1 MKNILFKILYTLVFF
16 VSTAA
21 PGLCTQLPEQV
32 TAFVLEKF
40 PEANIRFDGF
50 IELPDKT
57 EYLPILPLVFE
68 NYELPVKVV
77 QTIPANQDFS
87 KKPNMILFNNNLAL
101 LKIIRKQGEAP
112 TVISSNEMP
121 LKVKLGILPQDLVVP
136 KGLIL
141 PTELKV
147 ILGDLKIPLKEKT
160 DKEGD
165 IAFYN
170 KTENKANAGEKQVS
184 LLGKTTENAFKLP
197 ELEFLSEK
205 KLYTINPRD
214 NKFYVLNSYSGRVR
228 KTITLASVPSAMEV
242 TPDKRYVLVTVPTAG
257 KVLVIDTSN
266 DEFVKS
272 IDVAKFPSSIV
283 CVSKTQKAYV
293 ANKYS
298 GTISEIELKNMQITK
313 EIVVTGNPDNLQVSD
328 NGEFIFYNDYKTGNI
343 YKLNP
348 ETINTTLLFQ
358 DRNIAKIGYFDRFVI
373 SLSRSQNTLTVFDLK
388 KGEVIKKTDIAE
400 KPLDFEILE
409 NMGKILVVCAGS
421 NELKIIDMENFDVIK
436 SIPFKNSGFPG
447 KIELVQGKAGKSRA
461 LITDYDAYEVII
473 YDIDTEKVL
482 GYIPVSQI
490 VGSMVVTD

>member
-1 MKNILFKILYTLVFF
+1 MGKY
-16 VSTAA
+16 
-21 PGLCTQLPEQV
+21 
-32 TAFVLEKF
+32 

-57 EYLPILPLVFE
+57 AYLPILPLVYE
-68 NYELPVKVV
+68 NHELPLKII

-87 KKPNMILFNNNLAL
+87 KKPDMILFNNNLAL
-101 LKIIRKQGEAP
+101 LKIIKKEGEVL
-112 TVISSNEMP
+112 TVISSTEMP

-170 KTENKANAGEKQVS
+170 KTENQGNVGEKQVS
-184 LLGKTTENAFKLP
+184 LLGKTTENVFKLP
-197 ELEFLSEK
+197 ELEFLSNK

-214 NKFYVLNSYSGRVR
+214 NKFYVLNSQTGRIK
-228 KTITLASVPSAMEV
+228 KTITLSSVPSAMEV
-242 TPDKRYVLVTVPTAG
+242 TPDNRYVLVTAAAAG
-257 KVLVIDTSN
+257 KVFVIDTAN

-283 CVSKTQKAYV
+283 CLAKTQKAYV

-298 GTISEIELKNMQITK
+298 TIISEIDLENMQVVR
-313 EIVVTGNPDNLQVSD
+313 EIPVTGYPDNLQPAD
-328 NGEFIFYNDYKTGNI
+328 NEEFIFYNDYKTGNI
-343 YKLNP
+343 YQLDPK
-348 ETINTTLLFQ
+348 TAKVTYLFQ
-358 DRNIAKIGYFDRFVI
+358 DKNVTKIGHFYRYVI
-373 SLSRSQNTLTVFDLK
+373 SLSRDQNTLTVFDLK
-388 KGEVIKKTDIAE
+388 KGEVIKKTDVKE
-400 KPLDFEILE
+400 KPLDLIILE
-409 NMGKILVVCAGS
+409 KMGKILVTCAGS
-421 NELKIIDMENFDVIK
+421 GELNVIDMENFDVIK
-436 SIPFKNSGFPG
+436 GIELKNSGFPG

-473 YDIDTEKVL
+473 YDVDTEKIL
-482 GYIPVSQI
+482 GYIPVSHI
-490 VGSMVVTD
+490 VGSMVVID